1 MTRMPTV
8 LNAAPLAGLA
18 LRCQPDARLVKLY
31 REGHDRAFD
40 EIVRRYREALVSFAG
55 RIVPTHRAEDVV
67 QESLTKAHAA
77 LVASVAEIKLR
88 PWLYAIVRNRALN
101 DLRDEPDHRRL
112 AGDLDGVPQPPE
124 VAAGR
129 AELAYLLTRVKGLP
143 RAQREALLKRELEG
157 RSHAEIASM
166 LGVTPGAVRGLIFR
180 ARSSL
185 RDGAGLL
192 IPMPA
197 LRALLEA
204 GPMQV
209 ESAGAGVGG
218 AAAGLTAGGGG
229 GVAIKAGAALLV
241 AGLAVG
247 PGIALRDHGRGRDTA
262 SAAVARHGHAGPAD
276 GRSGPARSADGS
288 REAGSGDGRNS
299 GHGPG
304 SSDGSGRGPG
314 GQPGDSSRGPGP
326 SGEGDGTGGRRAGEG
341 HGDGHEPEPAT
352 EDGGSGHDGGD
363 RGGESPEHGGSG
375 TSGHGGSSGSGDG
388 GSGSGDSG
396 SGSSGSGSG
405 SSGSDASGTGSSGSG
420 SDGSGTG
427 SDSSGSGD
435 GSSDST
441 FEPASSDAGA

>member
-31 REGHDRAFD
+31 RDGHDRAFD

-55 RIVPTHRAEDVV
+55 GIVPSHRAEDVV
-67 QESLTKAHAA
+67 QEALTKAHAA
-77 LVASVAEIKLR
+77 LIASVAEIELR

-112 AGDLDGVPQPPE
+112 AWDLDGVPQPPD

-129 AELAYLLTRVKGLP
+129 AELADLLTRVKGLP
-143 RAQREALLKRELEG
+143 RDQREALLKRELEG

-166 LGVTPGAVRGLIFR
+166 LGATPGAVRGLIFR
-180 ARSSL
+180 ARTSL

-197 LRALLEA
+197 LRALLDA

-247 PGIALRDHGRGRDTA
+247 PGIALRDHGHGRDTA
-262 SAAVARHGHAGPAD
+262 SAAVARPGHAGTGD
-276 GRSGPARSADGS
+276 GRSGPQARSADGS
-288 REAGSGDGRNS
+288 RAAGSGDGRNS
-299 GHGPG
+299 GRGPG

-314 GQPGDSSRGPGP
+314 GHRGDSFHGTGP
-326 SGEGDGTGGRRAGEG
+326 SGEGDGTGGHRTGEG
-341 HGDGHEPEPAT
+341 HGDGREPEPAT
-352 EDGGSGHDGGD
+352 ESEGEGSGHD
-363 RGGESPEHGGSG
+363 GGSG
-375 TSGHGGSSGSGDG
+375 TSGHGGSTGSGDG

-396 SGSSGSGSG
+396 SGSSGSDGSG
-405 SSGSDASGTGSSGSG
+405 SSS
-420 SDGSGTG
+420 
-427 SDSSGSGD
+427 SGD
-435 GSSDST
+435 GSSDGGA
-441 FEPASSDAGA
+441 EPALSDAGA